1 MTKKAQ
7 ATPVRD
13 QLFQNVLKSLHDNI
27 VSTFQRQLSRYI
39 RIVDLP
45 KVTPADSSENR
56 IGEEDMSVLEER
68 EPIPAHEDNVILRI
82 FDENSKLQSKDEE
95 MEKLLREMESDDEEE
110 DAFFVEFGSHDMSK
124 LKNPQ
129 GTHSLT

>member
-1 MTKKAQ
+1 MSKKVQ

-39 RIVDLP
+39 RIVNLP
-45 KVTPADSSENR
+45 KVTPDSSEHR

-68 EPIPAHEDNVILRI
+68 EPLPAHEDNVILRI
-82 FDENSKLQSKDEE
+82 FDENSKLQTKDEE
-95 MEKLLREMESDDEEE
+95 MERLLREMESDDEEE